1 MISGTYAKDFIE
13 TLPPEERQEKIREL
27 EAVLNAN
34 LKGCTDLKGWQD
46 RLYSLIEELNGL
58 GFFLGRWDYDSE
70 VETWGGPSYMD
81 PTRQD
86 DLLLRSEFP
95 VGVTLAWQDCED
107 LVHRS
112 ALK

>member
-1 MISGTYAKDFIE
+1 MIPEAYTKDFIE
-13 TLPPEERQEKIREL
+13 SLPPQKRQEKLREL
-27 EAVLNAN
+27 ETVLNAN
-34 LKGCTDLKGWQD
+34 LKGCADLKGWQD

-86 DLLLRSEFP
+86 DLLLRSQFP
-95 VGVTLAWQDCED
+95 VGVTLAWQDYEE
-107 LVHRS
+107 LNKRQ
-112 ALK
+112 AEQ